1 MHRRRGARPDVRP
14 VLVDEMRRWSLQA
27 VLVLT
32 SCAALLAGCEGGT
45 LTNYSQSCT
54 STGMFGEETVTCSGT
69 AGSVRG
75 SVGIEFGG
83 DDEELDG
90 TYRLAA
96 TLSVEEGEASVYAY
110 DADGERVS
118 LGRLSEGTP
127 LRVEAVVDP
136 SGDSSVFF
144 VDAGEGEVRG
154 LSYEGRIE
162 PV

>member
-1 MHRRRGARPDVRP
+1 
-14 VLVDEMRRWSLQA
+14 MRSRSL
-27 VLVLT
+27 LVLA

-54 STGMFGEETVTCSGT
+54 STSGLPSERTVTCSGQAET
-69 AGSVRG
+69 PTTRSSSVPTG
-75 SVGIEFGG
+75 
-83 DDEELDG
+83 
-90 TYRLAA
+90 
-96 TLSVEEGEASVYAY
+96 
-110 DADGERVS
+110 
-118 LGRLSEGTP
+118 P

>member
-1 MHRRRGARPDVRP
+1 VG
-14 VLVDEMRRWSLQA
+14 EMRRRPLRA
-27 VLVLT
+27 VLILA

-54 STGMFGEETVTCSGT
+54 STGLFGEETVTCSGT

-75 SVGIEFGG
+75 SVGFEFGG

-96 TLSVEEGEASVYAY
+96 TLSVEEGEAGVYAY

-118 LGRLSEGTP
+118 LGRLSAGEP
-127 LRVEAVVDP
+127 LSVEAVVEP
-136 SGDSSVFF
+136 SSGSVFF
-144 VDAGEGEVRG
+144 VDTGEGEVRG
-154 LSYEGRIE
+154 LRYEGRIE

>member
-1 MHRRRGARPDVRP
+1 MRRR
-14 VLVDEMRRWSLQA
+14 SL
-27 VLVLT
+27 LVLA
-32 SCAALLAGCEGGT
+32 SCVALLGGCEGGT

-54 STGMFGEETVTCSGT
+54 STGLFGDETVTCSGR
-69 AGSVRG
+69 ARSMRG
-75 SVGIEFGG
+75 SVGFEFGG

-96 TLSVEEGEASVYAY
+96 TLSVEEGEASAY

-118 LGRLSEGTP
+118 LGRLSAGEP
-127 LRVEAVVDP
+127 LSVEAVVEP
-136 SGDSSVFF
+136 SSGSVFF
-144 VDAGEGEVRG
+144 VDASEGEVRG

>member
-1 MHRRRGARPDVRP
+1 MRRR
-14 VLVDEMRRWSLQA
+14 SLRA
-27 VLVLT
+27 VLLLA

-45 LTNYSQSCT
+45 LTNHSQSCT
-54 STGMFGEETVTCSGT
+54 STGLFGEETVTCSGS

-75 SVGIEFGG
+75 SVGFEFGG

-110 DADGERVS
+110 DAEGERVS
-118 LGRLSEGTP
+118 LGHPSAGEPLS
-127 LRVEAVVDP
+127 VEAVVEP
-136 SGDSSVFF
+136 SSGSVFF
-144 VDAGEGEVRG
+144 VDTGEGEVRG
-154 LSYEGRIE
+154 LRYEGRIE

>member
-1 MHRRRGARPDVRP
+1 MRRR
-14 VLVDEMRRWSLQA
+14 SL
-27 VLVLT
+27 LVLA
-32 SCAALLAGCEGGT
+32 SCVALLGGCEGGT

-54 STGMFGEETVTCSGT
+54 STGLFGDETVTCSGR
-69 AGSVRG
+69 ARSVRG
-75 SVGIEFGG
+75 SVGFEFGG
-83 DDEELDG
+83 DDEQLDG

-118 LGRLSEGTP
+118 LGRLSAGEP
-127 LRVEAVVDP
+127 LSVEP
-136 SGDSSVFF
+136 SSGSVFF

>member
-1 MHRRRGARPDVRP
+1 
-14 VLVDEMRRWSLQA
+14 MRSRSL
-27 VLVLT
+27 LVLA

-54 STGMFGEETVTCSGT
+54 STSGLPSERTVTCSGQAET
-69 AGSVRG
+69 LSG
-75 SVGIEFGG
+75 SVGIEFS
-83 DDEELDG
+83 
-90 TYRLAA
+90 A
-96 TLSVEEGEASVYAY
+96 TPTTRSSSVPTG
-110 DADGERVS
+110 
-118 LGRLSEGTP
+118 P